1 MPIAGSL
8 ALDGHGS
15 IPIGRQ
21 VSSETSPAMSGLL
34 RDYKT
39 DR

>member
-21 VSSETSPAMSGLL
+21 VSSETPAMSGLL